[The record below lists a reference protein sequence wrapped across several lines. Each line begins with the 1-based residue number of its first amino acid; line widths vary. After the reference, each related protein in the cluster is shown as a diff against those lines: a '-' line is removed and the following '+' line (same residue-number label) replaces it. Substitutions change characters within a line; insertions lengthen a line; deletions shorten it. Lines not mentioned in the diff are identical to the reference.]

1 MGVPG
6 AGTVRA
12 RVLAI
17 VVLALPLGGCTM
29 TFDATSLGV
38 PVNMASSATAPAQ
51 GEKFSVNT
59 TATWMFWGAVPIN
72 TPSLKKALAR
82 QLGGGQGIADVKI
95 KVSSGMGGVL
105 FSILTLG
112 VVIPRT
118 VHFEGVITSAPPAA
132 TAP

>member
-1 MGVPG
+1 M
-6 AGTVRA
+6 
-12 RVLAI
+12 
-17 VVLALPLGGCTM
+17 LALPLGGCTM

-38 PVNMASSATAPAQ
+38 PVNMASSAAAPAQ
-51 GEKFSVNT
+51 GEKFSVNK

-72 TPSLKKALAR
+72 TPSLKKALAS

-95 KVSSGMGGVL
+95 KVTSSMGGVL

-112 VVIPRT
+112 VIIPRT
-118 VHFEGVITSAPPAA
+118 VHFEGVITGAPSPA